1 MGSRPNIRPRR
12 EPRPPDRGQR
22 GASIVEL
29 MVGMTVGLIVI
40 SSITAM
46 LVNALYA
53 NNDVIRASRLNQ
65 ELRAAMD
72 LIVREARRGGYRSDH
87 ADFIGLLG
95 TGQTFSNTVE
105 VSADGTQIDLAY
117 DANRNGGSFSV
128 DETYGFRLAG
138 GAVQALRGGT
148 WSNLTDPGQTRIT
161 TLSFCFLP
169 SDDNACLTEP
179 PAASKVAIAGGATY
193 VVVKELRITLT
204 GESVADPSI
213 VRSLRETVR
222 VRNDEVVN
230 PGP

>member
-1 MGSRPNIRPRR
+1 M
-12 EPRPPDRGQR
+12 
-22 GASIVEL
+22 
-29 MVGMTVGLIVI
+29 
-40 SSITAM
+40 
-46 LVNALYA
+46 
-53 NNDVIRASRLNQ
+53 
-65 ELRAAMD
+65 
-72 LIVREARRGGYRSDH
+72 
-87 ADFIGLLG
+87 
-95 TGQTFSNTVE
+95 
-105 VSADGTQIDLAY
+105 
-117 DANRNGGSFSV
+117 
-128 DETYGFRLAG
+128 
-138 GAVQALRGGT
+138 QALRGGT